1 MVLHRILSAN
11 RESIMRPTR
20 VTNNTVSM
28 IMKVEKK
35 IPSESVFQL
44 KIVSF
49 QESKAILKVLDV
61 RLYKI
66 QLGYESFLMH
76 SSKKLL
82 RFFSA
87 FKHFYIQILRLKTV
101 FIVKIWSHI
110 LSLFSKTTVIS
121 KPQEL
126 CWLAHQVLDKFFN

>member
-66 QLGYESFLMH
+66 QLGYESFLII
-76 SSKKLL
+76 LL
-82 RFFSA
+82 RN
-87 FKHFYIQILRLKTV
+87 Y
-101 FIVKIWSHI
+101 
-110 LSLFSKTTVIS
+110 
-121 KPQEL
+121 
-126 CWLAHQVLDKFFN
+126 